1 VLKPL
6 MFKDYMKINDAG
18 LGLINGFEGCRLKA
32 YKDIVGVWTIGWGHT
47 GDLAYEG
54 NEIDQATADALLCED
69 LEVYEQGVEKR
80 LKVKVNDR
88 QFSALVCFA
97 YNVGLGAFGTSTL
110 LKLLNSGDFK
120 GAAGQFEKWNRAGG
134 KEVAGLTRRR
144 KAERKLFE
152 S

>member
-1 VLKPL
+1 
-6 MFKDYMKINDAG
+6 MKINDAG
-18 LGLINGFEGCRLKA
+18 FELLKSFENCKLKA

-47 GDLAYEG
+47 GDLAFPG
-54 NEIDQATADALLCED
+54 SEIDQATADALLCDD
-69 LEVYEQGVEKR
+69 LHVVEAGVVKR
-80 LKVKVNDR
+80 CKVKVTDN

-110 LKLLNSGDFK
+110 LKLLNAGDFK
-120 GAAGQFEKWNRAGG
+120 GAAGQFERWNRAGG